1 MNATLEMPAATDDGR
16 ADFDFL
22 HGVWRVD
29 HRRLARRGAGAHDWE
44 AFTGTVECRPLM
56 DGLANVEEHDLPT
69 RGLKAVGFR
78 TFDITRRTWA
88 IYWVSSADGLMGE
101 PVFGRFAGREGR
113 FYGVDLD
120 AGRPVNVVF
129 VWKDITPDSAHWS
142 QAFSYDDG
150 KSWETNWEMRFTR
163 TGSAPA

>member
-1 MNATLEMPAATDDGR
+1 MNAAVELAADTDDGR

-22 HGVWRVD
+22 HGLWRVE
-29 HRRLARRGAGAHDWE
+29 HRRLARRGAGSAEWV
-44 AFTGTVECRPLM
+44 AFDGTVDCRPLM
-56 DGLANVEEHDLPT
+56 DGLANVEEHDFPT
-69 RGLKAVGFR
+69 RGTKAVGFR
-78 TFDITRRTWA
+78 TFDVTRRTWA

-101 PVFGRFAGREGR
+101 PVFGRFEAGVGR

-120 AGRPVNVVF
+120 DGRPVRVAF
-129 VWKDITPDSAHWS
+129 VWKEVKEDSAQWS

-163 TGSAPA
+163 AIHNPS